1 MHVEIRERYAENF
14 GESFVASCYYL
25 ITLMFA
31 VMAGKYDDDYYD
43 CAVLLCAAF
52 ESRKEVN
59 ERHEMTLQRCRQV
72 LSSA

>member
-1 MHVEIRERYAENF
+1 M
-14 GESFVASCYYL
+14 SCYYL

-52 ESRKEVN
+52 ESKKGS
-59 ERHEMTLQRCRQV
+59 ERATRNDFGELSTSAVKHFGHE
-72 LSSA
+72 LS